1 MPFTLSHTLA
11 IYPFRKFCGKYL
23 SFSGLFMGSMVPDF
37 EFFFRVTLYAVWSHT
52 FWGVFLFDLP
62 LALLLVLIFHQWTK
76 KALILHLPTFLFQRF
91 FNRTNENWWL
101 FFKKSLFK
109 VIISILIGIFTH
121 FAWDNFTHEPNYISP
136 IYFDFLESDLNVF
149 SIKIKL
155 YQFLQGLSSIIGMAG
170 FLLAVYMTPPK
181 NVQDII
187 TKKAKIGYWLRIM
200 SCSLLIIIVRYLIG
214 VPSEKP
220 FGQIIVISIS
230 AFLISTIFVSW
241 VYKNSHKQLSDETS

>member
-62 LALLLVLIFHQWTK
+62 LALLLLLIFHQWTK

-91 FNRTNENWWL
+91 FNRIDENWWL

-136 IYFDFLESDLNVF
+136 IYFNFLESDLNIF
-149 SIKIKL
+149 SIKIKF
-155 YQFLQGLSSIIGMAG
+155 YQSILEGYINPSELWTNDDTILSLKSKIDSVSDNDKEKIDQNEEVCTSYRVLSELVVLIILITMSSIKM
-170 FLLAVYMTPPK
+170 
-181 NVQDII
+181 N
-187 TKKAKIGYWLRIM
+187 
-200 SCSLLIIIVRYLIG
+200 
-214 VPSEKP
+214 
-220 FGQIIVISIS
+220 
-230 AFLISTIFVSW
+230 
-241 VYKNSHKQLSDETS
+241 